1 MIDYRILNKLTG
13 FIKRHKDKNN
23 LDANNNIVYKIF

>member
-1 MIDYRILNKLTG
+1 MIDYRILNKRVG

-23 LDANNNIVYKIF
+23 SDSNNNIVY